1 MTRNE
6 IEQLRAGCS
15 MLEIKSRLGNVH
27 DLPLAT
33 RCRIAKEHR
42 FYCLCKNI
50 AMVMFIIVL
59 FLITGGI
66 DQW

>member
-1 MTRNE
+1 MTKEHIN
-6 IEQLRAGCS
+6 QLRAGCS
-15 MLEIKSRLGNVH
+15 ILGIKPKTGQLH
-27 DLPLAT
+27 DLPLKT
-33 RCRIAKEHR
+33 RVRIAREHR

-59 FLITGGI
+59 FLVTGGI